1 MSTARYGREKILPGK
16 VGKNNLPGKIVYG
29 TSLPY
34 WVGLQGL
41 TTREVGLG
49 AIDTEGG
56 GRLRAQRVSEACL
69 VPVRKGR
76 GLEGENIYRQRHKLN
91 RYFIWRYYLIY
102 SQTYFKYAY

>member
-1 MSTARYGREKILPGK
+1 MEAFRVSGEWSERVWYPPIVEPE
-16 VGKNNLPGKIVYG
+16 KIVYG

-76 GLEGENIYRQRHKLN
+76 GLEGEKKETEVGVKVARPLVPIRALTDHRLWAK
-91 RYFIWRYYLIY
+91 
-102 SQTYFKYAY
+102 S

>member
-1 MSTARYGREKILPGK
+1 MSTARYGREKI
-16 VGKNNLPGKIVYG
+16 LPGKIVYG

-76 GLEGENIYRQRHKLN
+76 GLEGEKKETEVGVKVARPLVPIRALTDHRLWAK
-91 RYFIWRYYLIY
+91 
-102 SQTYFKYAY
+102 S